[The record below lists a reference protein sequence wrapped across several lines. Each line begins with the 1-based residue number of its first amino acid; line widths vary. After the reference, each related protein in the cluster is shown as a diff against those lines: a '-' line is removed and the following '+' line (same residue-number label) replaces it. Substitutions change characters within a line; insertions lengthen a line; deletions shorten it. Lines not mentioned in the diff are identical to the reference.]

1 MRWIAKVIGTAA
13 LSFALVG
20 CVSQEKYNAVRLE
33 RDGLKEELS
42 KAQSDSASARAE
54 ADAYKEQL
62 SQLANN
68 GGSLQ
73 ALVSNLQQQN
83 AALQTANDDLNKRYA
98 EAMNHT
104 GGPAL
109 PEPLSNALS
118 TFAQE
123 NPDLVE
129 FDAEKGLVK
138 FRSDVTFAVGDATL
152 TPKAKDVI
160 ARFATI
166 LNSSAA
172 NGYELMV
179 AGHTDNQPVSNPRT
193 IAAGHKDNWYL
204 SAHRAISVSNALQ
217 QEGVAPQR
225 ITVVGHA
232 EYMPIASNS
241 SESGRAQ
248 NRRVE
253 VLILPTTVRTRP
265 VESAEAP
272 RATRARPA
280 PEMNK
285 DSTAGLNSAQMYS
298 K

>member
-1 MRWIAKVIGTAA
+1 MRRIARFIGTAA
-13 LSFALVG
+13 LSLLLTG
-20 CVSQEKYNAVRLE
+20 CVAQEKYNAVRLE
-33 RDGLKEELS
+33 RDGLKEELA

-54 ADAYKEQL
+54 ADSYKSQL
-62 SQLANN
+62 GQLANN

-98 EAMNHT
+98 EAMARPA
-104 GGPAL
+104 GGSNPLPA
-109 PEPLSNALS
+109 PLSDALS
-118 TFAQE
+118 SFAQQ

-129 FDAEKGLVK
+129 FDASKGMVK
-138 FRSDVTFAVGDATL
+138 FRSDVTFALGDATL
-152 TPKAKDVI
+152 TPKAREVI
-160 ARFATI
+160 TKFASI

-179 AGHTDNQPVSNPRT
+179 AGHTDNTRVVNPRT

-204 SAHRAISVSNALQ
+204 SAHRAISVGTQLQ
-217 QEGVAPQR
+217 QDGVNPQR
-225 ITVVGHA
+225 ITIVGHA
-232 EYMPIASNS
+232 EYMPLASNS

-253 VLILPTTVRTRP
+253 VLILPTMIRTQ
-265 VESAEAP
+265 SIDTASSSP
-272 RATRARPA
+272 RRSHRPA
-280 PEMNK
+280 EMNK
-285 DSTAGLNSAQMYS
+285 DSTASSPSEMYN